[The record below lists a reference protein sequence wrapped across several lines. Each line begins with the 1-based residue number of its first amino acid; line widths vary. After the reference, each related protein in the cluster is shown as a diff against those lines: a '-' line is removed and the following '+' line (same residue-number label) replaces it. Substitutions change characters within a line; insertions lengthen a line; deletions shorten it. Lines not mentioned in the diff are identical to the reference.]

1 MARNGAFKECGY
13 RYTGASAALPVTLPI
28 HPQVLAYVR
37 ITALSALGNK
47 YRKYERKRRLCGQNG
62 GC

>member
-13 RYTGASAALPVTLPI
+13 RYTGASAALPVTLPVTLPV
-28 HPQVLAYVR
+28 HPQVSAYVR

-47 YRKYERKRRLCGQNG
+47 YR
-62 GC
+62 